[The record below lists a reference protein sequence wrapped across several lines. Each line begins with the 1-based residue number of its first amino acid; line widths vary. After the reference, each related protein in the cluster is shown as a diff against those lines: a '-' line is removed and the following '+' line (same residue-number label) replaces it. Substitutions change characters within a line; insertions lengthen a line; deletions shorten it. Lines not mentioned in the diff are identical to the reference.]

1 MKFVVEHLEPEL
13 YEWCLIEYEHISKI
27 VGKNNLIF
35 TDIKH
40 KDLNKLKKY
49 GEVYEKSI
57 SKLNFKN
64 ICVLSQYSAKTLI
77 SDDKNNLEYFVFGG
91 ILGDNPAKKRT
102 IELTEEMKKKGVKFE
117 TRNLGE
123 KQMPTDTAVYVA
135 KKILDGK
142 KLEDM
147 KFVDE
152 LEIEVNENES
162 VTLPFRYVVDNKKL
176 IISERLVE
184 HLRKREEF

>member
-1 MKFVVEHLEPEL
+1 
-13 YEWCLIEYEHISKI
+13 
-27 VGKNNLIF
+27 
-35 TDIKH
+35 
-40 KDLNKLKKY
+40 
-49 GEVYEKSI
+49 
-57 SKLNFKN
+57 
-64 ICVLSQYSAKTLI
+64 
-77 SDDKNNLEYFVFGG
+77 
-91 ILGDNPAKKRT
+91 
-102 IELTEEMKKKGVKFE
+102 
-117 TRNLGE
+117 
-123 KQMPTDTAVYVA
+123 MPTDTAVYVA